1 MKFKKL
7 VSVVLVAACVFS
19 LAACGSSSD
28 STDKSADNGSDSGKN
43 YKIGILQQ
51 LEHAALDEATKGFED
66 ACTEKFGEGNVKFDL
81 QNGQGEQANC
91 ATIANNFV
99 ADNVDLILAN
109 ATTALQCASAATSD
123 IPILGTSVTDYA
135 TALDISD
142 WTGTTGMNISG
153 TSDLAPIDEQEAMLK
168 ELLPDAK
175 TVGLLYCSAE
185 PNSAY
190 QAKLFAEALEKD
202 GIAYKEYTAADS
214 NEIQSVVEHVK
225 KIKSIVEKIKY
236 IRKSL
241 NIDMFVS
248 KGKAADDGSST
259 EQIENMNAF
268 ENIAEK
274 FDSLERFIFYLS
286 NLNNTNKNNSK
297 NKVNLT
303 TIHRAK
309 GLEYPVVFIIGCNEG
324 LLPHAK
330 NDSINDEKRLFY
342 VAITR
347 AEKELYI
354 SSTDSYN
361 SKDNIPSKFIDVIK
375 PTICVVKKSEY
386 ISEDADKE

>member
-1 MKFKKL
+1 MKSKKIL
-7 VSVVLVAACVFS
+7 AVLMAAGMTLS

-28 STDKSADNGSDSGKN
+28 STDKSADNGSDSGKT

-168 ELLPDAK
+168 QSDF
-175 TVGLLYCSAE
+175 S
-185 PNSAY
+185 
-190 QAKLFAEALEKD
+190 
-202 GIAYKEYTAADS
+202 TAPL
-214 NEIQSVVEHVK
+214 NRTQHIRQSF
-225 KIKSIVEKIKY
+225 
-236 IRKSL
+236 SL
-241 NIDMFVS
+241 
-248 KGKAADDGSST
+248 K
-259 EQIENMNAF
+259 
-268 ENIAEK
+268 
-274 FDSLERFIFYLS
+274 
-286 NLNNTNKNNSK
+286 
-297 NKVNLT
+297 
-303 TIHRAK
+303 H
-309 GLEYPVVFIIGCNEG
+309 
-324 LLPHAK
+324 
-330 NDSINDEKRLFY
+330 
-342 VAITR
+342 
-347 AEKELYI
+347 
-354 SSTDSYN
+354 
-361 SKDNIPSKFIDVIK
+361 
-375 PTICVVKKSEY
+375 
-386 ISEDADKE
+386 